1 MSKVAISLAISD
13 YDHVRD
19 LVSGRVTAEGLDI
32 NFQVLPTPE
41 IFDRATRDQEWD
53 VCEMSLGK
61 WTGMFSQ
68 GDNSLVPIPI
78 FLSRVFRDS
87 ALYVKKGERRRH
99 ARKTPRQACRRSRLR
114 AYCGNLCARLPDARC
129 RAQARRD
136 RMGPGRN
143 QQAGPPRKPGH
154 QAFPQG

>member
-1 MSKVAISLAISD
+1 MSKLEVSLAISD

-19 LVSGRVTAEGLDI
+19 FVHGRVTAEGLDI

-68 GDNSLVPIPI
+68 GDGSLVPIPV
-78 FLSRVFRDS
+78 FPSRVFRHS
-87 ALYVKKGERRRH
+87 ALYVKKGRGVDTLDKLRGKRVGGPDFAH
-99 ARKTPRQACRRSRLR
+99 AAGIYALGFWLHGVGIRLAETGWVEGGANETAC
-114 AYCGNLCARLPDARC
+114 
-129 RAQARRD
+129 
-136 RMGPGRN
+136 
-143 QQAGPPRKPGH
+143 
-154 QAFPQG
+154 